1 MIIPH
6 RVSADAADILRQTA
20 VDNRRCVGS
29 WSPVARDPGI
39 TPGGSAVP
47 KVFYGW
53 IVVEVDAVNQFFASH
68 LGQIRITNVGV
79 IHAEV
84 VSLGIVS
91 HLQEAA
97 DMAGPCARK
106 K

>member
-29 WSPVARDPGI
+29 WSPVACNPGI
-39 TPGGSAVP
+39 TPSGGAVP
-47 KVFYGW
+47 KVFHGW
-53 IVVEVDAVNQFFASH
+53 IVVEIDAVNQFFASH
-68 LGQIRITNVGV
+68 LGQIRVANVGV
-79 IHAEV
+79 IHAEA

-91 HLQEAA
+91 HLHETA
-97 DMAGPCARK
+97 DMAGPRA
-106 K
+106 